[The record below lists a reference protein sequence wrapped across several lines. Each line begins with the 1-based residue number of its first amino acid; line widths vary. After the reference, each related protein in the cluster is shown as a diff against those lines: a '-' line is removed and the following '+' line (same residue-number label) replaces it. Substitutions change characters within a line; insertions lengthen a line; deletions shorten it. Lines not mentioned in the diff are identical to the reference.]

1 MSLPVYVSD
10 FTHESDIHES
20 GVFYYYYFVLQFYIY
35 LTIGIILFALLNN
48 SIHLLD
54 ARTYTFWDNLLLNLF
69 FSALIPCV
77 LSSIISGI
85 IIAKKKITQFNI
97 LFAVILAMGIIAATG
112 GALGLFLSGLVPSLL
127 MMHGNNSVYD
137 YDKLLKLQLAE
148 NNRKLEMQLEKEQ
161 IIKKLHKAE
170 DRSEN
175 LIPIEL
181 TREEVSDENGFHFY

>member
-35 LTIGIILFALLNN
+35 LSIGMIIFAFLNN
-48 SIHLLD
+48 SINTGDIKAL
-54 ARTYTFWDNLLLNLF
+54 TFWDNVWKNIF
-69 FSALIPCV
+69 CPAYIPCI
-77 LSSIISGI
+77 LSSTISSIII
-85 IIAKKKITQFNI
+85 IKKKITQFNI
-97 LFAVILAMGIIAATG
+97 LFTAILAMGVISTTG
-112 GALGLFLSGLVPSLL
+112 GAIGLFLSGLVPSLL

-137 YDKLLKLQLAE
+137 YDKILKLQLAE
-148 NNRKLEMQLEKEQ
+148 HNRKLKMQLEKEQ

-181 TREEVSDENGFHFY
+181 TREEVSDENGFHFF